1 MWSKNPQSY
10 LLQCAKIFS
19 SDWLLIKPSLLKFY
33 KSASWSETLRRCL
46 WESRRKWASE
56 ASSSPE
62 ARRRDSLWRGR
73 ATAGGS
79 ILLLDDPLSAVDA
92 PVARRIFQQ
101 CIRGYLKDKAV
112 VLVSHQLAYLAQ
124 CDTLLYLEEGR

>member
-1 MWSKNPQSY
+1 MPLGVETEVGERGVQLSGGQKAR
-10 LLQCAKIFS
+10 L
-19 SDWLLIKPSLLKFY
+19 SL
-33 KSASWSETLRRCL
+33 
-46 WESRRKWASE
+46 
-56 ASSSPE
+56 
-62 ARRRDSLWRGR
+62 ARACYS
-73 ATAGGS
+73 GGS